1 MYISQVAEYNTF
13 MKTKQIKDGKWVY
26 AEATNPLKDGDTIEF
41 TCNGKG
47 RGGHYNVTAL
57 VTKVMPKKIW
67 AIEANGS
74 YRPGTLWTLP
84 LNAENLYVKL

>member
-1 MYISQVAEYNTF
+1 

-26 AEATNPLKDGDTIEF
+26 GEASEPLKVGDTVEF

-47 RGGHYNVTAL
+47 RGGHYNVTAI
-57 VTKVMPKKIW
+57 VSKVMLKKFW
-67 AIEANGS
+67 VVEANGS

-84 LNAENLYVKL
+84 LDAENLYVKL